1 MATASTAITKTQH
14 TAEEPAAT
22 AAAAT
27 AAPQTVAPEAAN
39 AASLQVGLLHPDG
52 EAIATGRGTVGTDVT
67 RPQTTSNVEDN
78 ETMNSIPEDQI
89 TASDIPAVVA
99 NVTRQSILENMGVS
113 VRAQANVAFEQA
125 LSLLD

>member
-39 AASLQVGLLHPDG
+39 AASLQVGLLHLDG
-52 EAIATGRGTVGTDVT
+52 EAIATDRGTVGTDVT
-67 RPQTTSNVEDN
+67 RPQTTSNIEDKN
-78 ETMNSIPEDQI
+78 QI
-89 TASDIPAVVA
+89 TAYNIPTVVA
-99 NVTRQSILENMGVS
+99 NVTRKSILEQMGIS
-113 VRAQANVAFEQA
+113 VRAQAHVTYEQA